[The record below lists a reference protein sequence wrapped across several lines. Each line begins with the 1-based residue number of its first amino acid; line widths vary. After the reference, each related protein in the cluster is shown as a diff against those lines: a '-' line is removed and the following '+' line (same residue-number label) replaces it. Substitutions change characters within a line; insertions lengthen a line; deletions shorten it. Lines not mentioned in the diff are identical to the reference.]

1 MNEPPNGDLFDR
13 SGSKPS
19 DYNADDI
26 EVLEG
31 LEPVRK
37 RPSMFIGGTD
47 ERAYHHLAAEILDNS
62 MDEAV
67 AGHASRIEVE
77 LSAHGSLMVSDN
89 GRGIPV
95 DAHPKMQ
102 SKSALEVIATTLHAG
117 GKFSGKV
124 YRTAGGLHG
133 VGLSVVNALSE
144 TMTIEVARDRKLW
157 AQSFQRGTPTGKLA
171 QIGAAPNRRGTRIVF
186 HPDPEIF
193 GPTQAFKPRRV
204 YEMTRAKAYLFHGV
218 EIRWKC
224 DSALIAAGDET
235 PPEAVLHFPGGLADF
250 LGETVA
256 ERATVTAAPF
266 AGRAKGTNGHP
277 GEVEW
282 AIHWPFD
289 GEGFLDAFCNTIPTT
304 EGGTHEAGLRQALT
318 RGLKA
323 HGELIGNR
331 KAVQI
336 TAEDVTGGAAAL
348 LSIFISDP
356 QFAGQTKEKLAN
368 PEAQRL
374 VEGLLRD
381 HFDHW
386 LSGDPDGARRLLE
399 WAIERA
405 EYRLARRRERE
416 VNRKSATR
424 KARLPGKLSD
434 CTRGSKDG
442 TEIFIVEGDSAG
454 GSAKQARD
462 RQTQAVLPLRGKVLN
477 VASAGSQKLA
487 QNQELSDL
495 MQALGCGT
503 RARYRE
509 DDLRY
514 DKVIIM
520 TDADVDGAHI
530 AALLMTFF
538 QREMPELI
546 TNGHLYLA
554 LPPLY
559 RLSQGGETRYARDDA
574 HREELLETV
583 FTGRG
588 KVEVSRFKGLGEMPP
603 AQLKATTMRPAD
615 RTLLQVV
622 VPAGEERE
630 TENTV
635 ERLMGKKPELRF
647 QFIQENARF
656 VKDLDI

>member
-656 VKDLDI
+656 AKDLDI